1 MAWNPCQKDT
11 MITVKRREHPS
22 RHLSVKHIPQQKIL
36 VERMN
41 RTLLE
46 RVRCMMLNASLPKSF
61 LGKVVA
67 TAAYVINICQS
78 TAIGL

>member
-1 MAWNPCQKDT
+1 MEP
-11 MITVKRREHPS
+11 
-22 RHLSVKHIPQQKIL
+22 LSKGFNDYCKERGTSIQAPFSQAYTSTKIL

-67 TAAYVINICQS
+67 TAAYVINGCQS